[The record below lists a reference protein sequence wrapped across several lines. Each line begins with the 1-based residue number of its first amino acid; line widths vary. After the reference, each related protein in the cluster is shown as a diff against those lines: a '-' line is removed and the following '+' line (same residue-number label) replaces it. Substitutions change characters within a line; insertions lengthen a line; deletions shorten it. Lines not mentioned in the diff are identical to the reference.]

1 MLNESFF
8 ELLEPVI
15 KNFLDECARRTN
27 EGKLKLIPRDKN
39 MTSIYEMGLS
49 IFNVEEIISELQVDD
64 YYRGPSSDHKFP
76 NDDIWEFI
84 SHYETYKI
92 YIKLKLDND
101 DFVIC
106 LSFHETER
114 QF

>member
-1 MLNESFF
+1 MQNESFF
-8 ELLEPVI
+8 ELLKPDIE
-15 KNFLDECARRTN
+15 NFLNECAKRTI

-84 SHYETYKI
+84 SHYEMYKI
-92 YIKLKLDND
+92 YIKLKLDNGD
-101 DFVIC
+101 LAIC
-106 LSFHETER
+106 LSFHEAER
-114 QF
+114 